1 MFQLLSSVRNKLL
14 LITGTGTTLVL
25 VAAMYGFWGAEQSLQ
40 RFQGLLQTDIVAER
54 ATLHLLSD
62 FKKQVQEWKNVLLRG
77 KDPAQLDKYWGRFET
92 LEGNIQQTAAELV
105 AMLPKDEIRDRLIRF
120 RDAHKQMGTAYREGL
135 RSFRDSGYIPAA
147 GDTAVLGI
155 DRAPTQLL
163 DETAGLI
170 AGRVSQRTGYAIK
183 HAHGDVI
190 TGLVFMAIAVTI
202 AFVTFLVYVQTQILV
217 PSRNLSHALREMAG
231 RNFTHAIRRQTN
243 DELGDIAESAETIR
257 VAMGSIADELNT
269 SSHQLDTAVL
279 QLSEVIEIT
288 RSGVEQQLQETEQ
301 VAAAINELTSTMQE
315 VASHATIAAESA
327 GSADSAANT
336 GRQVVART
344 IDDIESLAQEME
356 NAARTIHGLESESEK
371 IGSVLD
377 VIKGISEQTN
387 LLALN
392 AAIEAAR
399 AGEQGRGF
407 AVVADEVRALATRT
421 QHSTEEIEAMISR
434 LQTGAQEAV
443 KVMEQ
448 SRQHAQD
455 STERS
460 AEAGSSLEAI
470 TAAVSQITEMNAQ
483 IADASNQQRGVAEE
497 INNNIMSISEIAE
510 HSAEG
515 GKRIDEANNNLTGIS
530 KRLAELVSTFRVN

>member
-1 MFQLLSSVRNKLL
+1 MRRLLSSIRNKLL

-25 VAAMYGFWGAEQSLQ
+25 VAALYGFWGAEQSLQ

-54 ATLHLLSD
+54 TTLQLLSD

-77 KDPAQLDKYWGRFET
+77 KDPAQLEKYWGKFEK
-92 LEGNIQQTAAELV
+92 LESSIQQKSDALIAT
-105 AMLPKDEIRDRLIRF
+105 MPKDEIRERLIRF
-120 RDAHKQMGTAYREGL
+120 RDAHKQMGSAYRQGL
-135 RSFRDSGYIPAA
+135 QSFRDSDFVPSA
-147 GDTAVLGI
+147 GDKAVKGI

-163 DETAGLI
+163 DEAADLI
-170 AGRVSQRTGYAIK
+170 AERVKQRTEYAIS

-202 AFVTFLVYVQTQILV
+202 AFVTFLVYVQKQILV

-231 RNFTHAIRRQTN
+231 RNFTRTIRRHTN
-243 DELGDIAESAETIR
+243 DELGEIAESAETIR
-257 VAMGSIADELNT
+257 SAMGAIVDELNA
-269 SSHQLDTAVL
+269 SSHQLDTAVS

-301 VAAAINELTSTMQE
+301 VAAAINEMTSTMQE
-315 VASHATIAAESA
+315 VATHATIAAESA
-327 GSADSAANT
+327 GNADSAANA
-336 GRQVVART
+336 GRRIVAHT
-344 IDDIESLAQEME
+344 IDDIETLAQELE

-421 QHSTEEIEAMISR
+421 QQSTEEIEAMISR
-434 LQTGAQEAV
+434 LQSGAQEAV

-448 SRQHAQD
+448 SRQHAQH
-455 STERS
+455 STEKS

-497 INNNIMSISEIAE
+497 INSNIINISEIAE

-515 GKRIDEANNNLTGIS
+515 SKRIDEANTNLTDIS